1 MHNKIINSVSEVMNF
16 AKAFKENA
24 NDMAIGL
31 REAFVK
37 VEMVSVREDLQRRFR
52 PREELNIYSIIIL
65 CVYILLYYNYNYNI
79 VISLL
84 STIIYIYSRCHVAFE

>member
-1 MHNKIINSVSEVMNF
+1 MNF

-52 PREELNIYSIIIL
+52 PREELNIYYCIIIF
-65 CVYILLYYNYNYNI
+65 CIYILLYYN
-79 VISLL
+79 
-84 STIIYIYSRCHVAFE
+84 